1 MVEMWIGISRDEIQR
16 MKENMDSWVTNR
28 WPLLEIDMRRYECLT
43 WFEEKYP
50 GKSLVKSACVGCP
63 FHNDHEWSAIKN
75 SYPEEFADACYIDD
89 KLRNTEGA
97 LRGKR
102 FLHAQRKPLRDV
114 NLNAAKELG
123 QGELFQDLMQNEC
136 DGMCG
141 V

>member
-1 MVEMWIGISRDEIQR
+1 
-16 MKENMDSWVTNR
+16 
-28 WPLLEIDMRRYECLT
+28 
-43 WFEEKYP
+43 
-50 GKSLVKSACVGCP
+50 
-63 FHNDHEWSAIKN
+63 
-75 SYPEEFADACYIDD
+75 
-89 KLRNTEGA
+89 LRNTEGA

-123 QGELFQDLMQNEC
+123 QGELFQDLMQHEC